1 MPRRHEQEEPEQLE
15 GQAPEPAAQPAA
27 PGVSNAA
34 LARMSSA
41 DRNALLAARGGG
53 NQALARSLRL
63 IQRDDDPPGGTA
75 TASPPGRGVSTPYGE
90 YWVVPDSTDQS
101 YADIT
106 GEQITETDFA
116 ALEAVWKKL
125 EDGTGQVKIT
135 EADDKGGDHKGF
147 KAKIM
152 GCFGQL
158 LSMPAGRGLVAGLVN
173 GSQVVTIGP
182 TSSRKI
188 ASATRGAGSLEN
200 ADGSAGTGGGTTIRF
215 DADLTDESVV
225 AFDATGKELAAPIWS
240 ILGHELI
247 HAEHN
252 AAGRNRRNLAPKT
265 SAAYGNRE
273 EEETIATGSGVTE
286 NALRAEHG
294 LPNRFGHGA
303 RDKR

>member
-1 MPRRHEQEEPEQLE
+1 MPREHERDEPAQVT
-15 GQAPEPAAQPAA
+15 QPTPEPAVESPAA
-27 PGVSNAA
+27 GMSNAQ
-34 LARMSSA
+34 LARMSDA
-41 DRNALLAARGGG
+41 DRRLALSSRGAG
-53 NQALARSLRL
+53 NHRLARQRL
-63 IQRDDDPPGGTA
+63 IQRDDPPAAAA

-90 YWVVPDSTDQS
+90 YWVVPDTTDQS
-101 YADIT
+101 YADVV
-106 GEQITETDFA
+106 GEQITETEFA
-116 ALEAVWKKL
+116 ALEAIWTKL
-125 EDGTGQVKIT
+125 NDGSGSVQIT

-147 KAKIM
+147 KAKIL

-158 LSMPAGRGLVAGLVN
+158 LSMPRGRALVAGLVN

-200 ADGSAGTGGGTTIRF
+200 ADGSAGTGGTTTIRF
-215 DADLTDESVV
+215 DADLTDTSVV

-252 AAGRNRRNLAPKT
+252 AAGRNRRNLAPQT

-286 NALRAEHG
+286 NDLRAEHG
-294 LPNRFGHGA
+294 LPNRFGHGG
-303 RDKR
+303 RDTR